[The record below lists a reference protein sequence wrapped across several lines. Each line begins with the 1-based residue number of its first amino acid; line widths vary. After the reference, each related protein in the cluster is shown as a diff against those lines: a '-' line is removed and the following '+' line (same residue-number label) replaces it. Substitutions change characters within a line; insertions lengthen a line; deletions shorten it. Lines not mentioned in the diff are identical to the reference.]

1 MHVVP
6 AQPADT
12 PAWLELAA
20 EVEEGTVMPEKIH
33 YHELLPHEF
42 RARMA
47 SCPVGYLPLGTLEWH
62 GEHCALGADSLIAA
76 GLFARAAQSFGGIVF
91 PALSLGPDRAQPGPN
106 SSLLVG
112 MDYADTTTPARQ
124 LDGSCYW
131 VSEGL
136 FLLLCES
143 IIGQA
148 KRAGFRVLIADGHG
162 PSRWAWARNVD
173 AWEARHD
180 IRLVSA
186 ERDLPGW
193 RSQIDHAA
201 KNETSLMLALR
212 PDLVDLTRLPV
223 DRSIWPQGVGGEDP
237 RDATADHGLACID
250 ACLALLKARLQLLG
264 AYPPG

>member
-1 MHVVP
+1 
-6 AQPADT
+6 
-12 PAWLELAA
+12 
-20 EVEEGTVMPEKIH
+20 MPEKVH
-33 YHELLPHEF
+33 YPELLPYEF
-42 RARMA
+42 RARLA

-62 GEHCALGADSLIAA
+62 GEHCALGADALIAA
-76 GLFARAAQSFGGIVF
+76 GLFARAAQALGGIVF
-91 PALSLGPDRAQPGPN
+91 PALSVGPDRAQAAPN
-106 SSLLVG
+106 GSMLIG
-112 MDYADTTTPARQ
+112 MDYADTTTPARP

-131 VSEGL
+131 VPEGL

-162 PSRWAWARNVD
+162 PSRRAWARHVD
-173 AWEARHD
+173 AWEVRYD
-180 IRLVSA
+180 IRLISV

-212 PDLVDLTRLPV
+212 PDLVDLKRLPA
-223 DRSIWPQGVGGEDP
+223 DRATWPQGVGGEDP

-250 ACLALLKARLQLLG
+250 ACLAQLKAQLHLLG
-264 AYPPG
+264 VGAPG